1 MQNELQKVFK
11 VQDEKELSNYASHF
25 EFIIDIMKDQQA
37 KMAKQMDQAN
47 KQVLLRTKK
56 VDEVSLA
63 EQN

>member
-1 MQNELQKVFK
+1 MQNELRKVFK
-11 VQDEKELSNYASHF
+11 VKEEKEESNNASQF

-47 KQVLLRTKK
+47 KQVLLSTKK
-56 VDEVSLA
+56 VDKVSLA